1 MQRPFF
7 SIATANMFPTALEA
21 ANPGKSSHCELW
33 YGLAWVGSV
42 PVPWML
48 RGKKQR
54 HSNNLK
60 SGQRRMHITD
70 SNSLNAHLVDR
81 SIKPITATN
90 AHACF
95 S

>member
-48 RGKKQR
+48 REKNSDTPII
-54 HSNNLK
+54 SNRDNAGCTSLIPIV
-60 SGQRRMHITD
+60 SMHI
-70 SNSLNAHLVDR
+70 
-81 SIKPITATN
+81 
-90 AHACF
+90 
-95 S
+95 